1 MPTQK
6 RNPLSCGFAEDDI
19 IAEALGE
26 NSQLIQHKVRSHL
39 TACPDCAQ
47 RLEQYRQVRFQ
58 LGSLPASET
67 GLAAAR
73 HALDTELA
81 ELAELAQLTESAR
94 PRLVLSIWH
103 SPLGPVRIGTTG
115 KGVALVEFVSPDDPG
130 DGAQRLGEKFAQFS
144 IEQPEGN
151 MGHTA
156 SLTQKLEAYLNGS
169 RQALDWVID
178 DVLMRS
184 DFQRQVLQAASEI
197 PYGTLTTYLGLAE
210 RISQPKAVRAVA
222 QALRYNPVPIQ
233 IPCHRVIG
241 SNGSLTGYAGNKIA
255 LKRDILA
262 VEGIPTV
269 QSKSGFAIAQN
280 RLYVGR
286 QPDHIFC
293 RPGCETSKGIRA
305 GSRVFI
311 ASRTRAEEIGYA
323 PCGVCRPDLQP
334 LQAEPGLF

>member
-6 RNPLSCGFAEDDI
+6 RNTLSCGFAEDDI

-26 NSQLIQHKVRSHL
+26 NPQEIRQKVRSHL

-47 RLEQYRQVRFQ
+47 RLEQYKQVSFQ

-67 GLAAAR
+67 GLASAR
-73 HALDTELA
+73 HALDTQLA
-81 ELAELAQLTESAR
+81 HLTESAR
-94 PRLVLSIWH
+94 PRLVLSIWN
-103 SPLGPVRIGTTG
+103 SPIGPVRIGTTD

-130 DGAQRLGEKFAQFS
+130 DEAKRLREKFA
-144 IEQPEGN
+144 IEHAEGH
-151 MGHTA
+151 GGDTA
-156 SLTQKLEAYLNGS
+156 SLTRKLEAYLNGS

-233 IPCHRVIG
+233 IPCHRIVG

-255 LKRDILA
+255 LKRDILS

-269 QSKSGFAIAQN
+269 PSKSGFTIAQD

-293 RPGCETSKGIRA
+293 RPNCETSKGIRA
-305 GSRVFI
+305 GNRVFI

-334 LQAEPGLF
+334 LHTEAEPGLF